1 MRLRKINLAGFK
13 SFVDPTTIAFPGEL
27 TGIVGPNGCG
37 KSNVID
43 AVRWVMGEMSA
54 KHLRG
59 DSMADVVFNGSN
71 TRKPVGHASVEL
83 VFDNSDGRVGG
94 RYANY
99 SEIALKRQ
107 VGREGK
113 SAYSLNGTRCRRR
126 DITDLFLGT
135 GLGPHSYAIIEQG
148 MISRLIEAKPD
159 ELREFIEE
167 AAGVSKYKER
177 RRETENRIR
186 HTQENLGRLN
196 DLREEVEKQLHHL
209 KRQAN
214 AAERFKKLKQEER
227 LVRGELLALRWRE
240 LEAQASQDDL
250 RLVQQETALEGA
262 IAEQRG
268 IEVQLEKQRA
278 AQSAATDAFNDVYRS
293 VLDAGAEIA
302 RTEEEIQ
309 HLRNGR
315 EQLKD
320 DLEREGHVLRES
332 REHLAKDEQACATL
346 SAAVREQEPELRHL
360 EDQIGQAR
368 DAFELSEQ
376 GMHEWQTEWEAF
388 SHEAAEPARKAQGE
402 RTRIQHL
409 EQSVRQLAQQI
420 ARLEHELTGLE
431 SNRLQDAIARLQAD
445 LADMKSMQSGAQD
458 ALERSQSSIRQQ
470 REHANGI
477 ASELHSTRERVQ
489 EARGQLASLRALQ
502 DDALGKSPGV
512 VMEWLHARGLD
523 SLPRLAQQLDVDS
536 GWELAVESVLGH
548 FIEAVCVTDMNT
560 LTHELDNLE
569 EGALTLLDTS
579 IPDATPDG
587 NHRIAPMLQDRVRVP
602 WSLGSLLDGI
612 YVADSLQEALVL
624 HERCGPRESVVTRSG
639 NWVGRNWVRTAR
651 GPEGQS
657 GVLARERQIKGL
669 ADEHQQHE
677 NTIDDLE
684 RSLTQA
690 RSDLA
695 NTEAEFTR
703 LQSEMTEHHDDYA
716 TLHARLEQKRAE
728 LKQTQSRA
736 SDVRTA
742 LTELRTRYEAEER
755 EVAAA
760 RHRLQGLLEEM
771 ERLEDERH
779 EWARTRDA
787 HRSRLESSRSRWQAL
802 RDDAYEVGV
811 RVESMRTQLGALEQ
825 SRTRM
830 REQVAR
836 MEARC
841 QELSESLT
849 QAAAPI
855 RECEAALEVR
865 LTRHGH
871 LQSELEVA
879 RTRVEELDTDLQ
891 ELDKT
896 RHEREQQVNAERE
909 LLEQLRL
916 QSREIHTRS
925 QSLEEQVA
933 DSGHELQALLEGL
946 AEDAFEDAWIER
958 LEGIERRVSR
968 LGPINLAAIDE
979 FTEQQKRKEY
989 LDAQY
994 EDLSEALETLQSAIQ
1009 KIDKETRTRFK
1020 QTFDQINAGFGAVF
1034 PRLFG
1039 GGNGY
1044 LELTGTDLLSTGI
1057 AVMARPPGKRISNIH
1072 LLSGGEKAL
1081 TAVALVFAIFEL
1093 NPAPFC
1099 LLDEVDAPLDD
1110 ANVGRFCGLVQEMVS
1125 RVQLI
1130 VVTHNKTTME
1140 IAQQLVGV
1148 TMNEPGVSRL
1158 VAVDMDAAVQMV
1170 AQ

>member
-71 TRKPVGHASVEL
+71 TRKPVGQASVEL

-113 SAYSLNGTRCRRR
+113 SAYFLNGTRCRRR

-196 DLREEVEKQLHHL
+196 DLREEVDKQLHHL

-227 LVRGELLALRWRE
+227 LVRGELLALRWRK

-250 RLVQQETALEGA
+250 RLAQQETALEA
-262 IAEQRG
+262 ATAEQRG
-268 IEVQLEKQRA
+268 IEARLEKQRV
-278 AQSAATDAFNDVYRS
+278 AQSTATDGFNAIYRG
-293 VLDAGAEIA
+293 VLDAGADIA

-309 HLRNGR
+309 HLRSGR
-315 EQLKD
+315 EQLKN
-320 DLEREGHVLRES
+320 DLEREGHLLRES
-332 REHLAKDEQACATL
+332 RDHLTKDEQACVTL

-360 EDQIGQAR
+360 EDQIAKAR
-368 DAFELSEQ
+368 DAFERSEEA
-376 GMHEWQTEWEAF
+376 MHEWQTQWEAF
-388 SHEAAEPARKAQGE
+388 SHEAAEPARAAQGE
-402 RTRIQHL
+402 RTRIEHL
-409 EQSVRQLAQQI
+409 EQSVNHLAQQI
-420 ARLEHELTGLE
+420 ARSEQELIGLE
-431 SNRLQDAIARLQAD
+431 SNRLRDEITQLHAD
-445 LADMKSMQSGAQD
+445 IGDMKLVQSGAQD
-458 ALERSQSSIRQQ
+458 ALEHSQSSIRQQ
-470 REHANGI
+470 REHANRL
-477 ASELHSTRERVQ
+477 ATDLHATRERLQ
-489 EARGQLASLRALQ
+489 ESRGQLASLRALQ

-512 VMEWLHARGLD
+512 IMEWLHARGLD
-523 SLPRLAQQLDVDS
+523 SLPRLAQKLEVDS
-536 GWELAVESVLGH
+536 GWELAVEGVLGH
-548 FIEAVCVTDMNT
+548 FIEAVCTTDINT
-560 LTHELDNLE
+560 LTNELESLE
-569 EGALTLLDTS
+569 EGAITLLDTS
-579 IPDATPDG
+579 TEGATPDG
-587 NHRIAPMLQDRVRVP
+587 DERIAPMLKDCVRAP

-612 YVADSLQEALVL
+612 YLANSLPEALAL
-624 HERCGPRESVVTRSG
+624 RARCGPRQSVVTQSGDWIGG
-639 NWVGRNWVRTAR
+639 NWVRAAR
-651 GPEGQS
+651 RRDGQPT
-657 GVLARERQIKGL
+657 VFARERQVKRL
-669 ADEHQQHE
+669 SVEHQRHE
-677 NTIDDLE
+677 STIEALESDLA
-684 RSLTQA
+684 QA
-690 RSDLA
+690 RSELS

-703 LQSEMTEHHDDYA
+703 LQSEMTERHDDYA
-716 TLHARLEQKRAE
+716 TLRARLERKGAE
-728 LKQTQSRA
+728 LKQHESRS
-736 SDVRTA
+736 SDVKNV
-742 LTELRTRYEAEER
+742 LTELSARFEEQQR
-755 EVAAA
+755 EVAIA

-771 ERLEDERH
+771 ERLEDERY
-779 EWARTRDA
+779 EWGRTRDA
-787 HRSRLESSRSRWQAL
+787 HRSSLESSRARWQTL
-802 RDDAYEVGV
+802 RDNAYEVGV

-825 SRTRM
+825 SRARM

-836 MEARC
+836 LEARC
-841 QELSESLT
+841 QELSESLSE
-849 QAAAPI
+849 ADVPI
-855 RECEAALEVR
+855 RECETALQER
-865 LTRHGH
+865 LTHHGQ

-879 RTRVEELDTDLQ
+879 RARAEELDSELQ
-891 ELDKT
+891 ALEKT

-909 LLEQLRL
+909 LLETYRL
-916 QSREIHTRS
+916 ESREIHTRS

-933 DSGHELQALLEGL
+933 DSGHELNVLLEGL
-946 AEDAFEDAWIER
+946 ADDAFEDAWIER

-968 LGPINLAAIDE
+968 LGPINLAAIEE

-994 EDLSEALETLQSAIQ
+994 DDLSEALATLASAIQ
-1009 KIDKETRTRFK
+1009 KIDKETRARFK
-1020 QTFDQINAGFGAVF
+1020 QTFDQINAVFGTVF

-1039 GGNGY
+1039 GGNCH
-1044 LELTGTDLLSTGI
+1044 LELTGTDLLCTGI
-1057 AVMARPPGKRISNIH
+1057 AVMARPPGKRISTIH

-1110 ANVGRFCGLVQEMVS
+1110 ANVGRFCGLVQEMVD

-1140 IAQQLVGV
+1140 IAEQLVGV